1 MLLKD
6 TPSAP
11 CACLLICKG
20 KETVNSGRGDVNV
33 KVSYITGQEAKF
45 SRSLLD
51 LDEINSEKLE

>member
-1 MLLKD
+1 MN
-6 TPSAP
+6 
-11 CACLLICKG
+11 G
-20 KETVNSGRGDVNV
+20 GRGDVNV